1 MTAVTKRASTS
12 PLADLFDWFETGWPT
27 AMEWRR
33 GSQALRIE
41 DRLEADRYVL
51 RAELPGIDPDK
62 DVEIK
67 VADGV
72 LSISAERR
80 EELSE
85 KGRSEFHYGSFMR
98 RVTLPQ
104 GAQEDQLTATYKDGI
119 LEVTVPMVPAKAE
132 ARSIPVTRAPSD

>member
-1 MTAVTKRASTS
+1 
-12 PLADLFDWFETGWPT
+12 
-27 AMEWRR
+27 MEWRR

-80 EELSE
+80 AELSE

-104 GAQEDQLTATYKDGI
+104 GAQEDRGTQHPGHPGTLGLIRTASTHHPD
-119 LEVTVPMVPAKAE
+119 TPRRPAGC
-132 ARSIPVTRAPSD
+132 RAPRSAGPHRG